1 MVQVQVMPKVGLN
14 MMHSSTAAV
23 ISYIGKQMDHKC
35 KGLQLFTLVSAF
47 AIGNYYKIRNI
58 CTCLMINKLLYRVF
72 YSYV

>member
-14 MMHSSTAAV
+14 MMHSSTVAV

-47 AIGNYYKIRNI
+47 AFGNYYKMNHMY
-58 CTCLMINKLLYRVF
+58 L
-72 YSYV
+72 SYDK